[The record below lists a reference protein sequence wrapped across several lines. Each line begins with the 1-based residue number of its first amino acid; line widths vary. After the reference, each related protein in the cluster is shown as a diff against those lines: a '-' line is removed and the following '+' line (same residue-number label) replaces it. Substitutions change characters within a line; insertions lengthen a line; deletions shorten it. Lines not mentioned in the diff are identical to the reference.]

1 MYKLILYLYKNGGM
15 TNNGESVGQ
24 QLSNE
29 LSSFVGGEANKPF

>member
-15 TNNGESVGQ
+15 TKDGAGIDT

-29 LSSFVGGEANKPF
+29 LSSFVGDKANKPF